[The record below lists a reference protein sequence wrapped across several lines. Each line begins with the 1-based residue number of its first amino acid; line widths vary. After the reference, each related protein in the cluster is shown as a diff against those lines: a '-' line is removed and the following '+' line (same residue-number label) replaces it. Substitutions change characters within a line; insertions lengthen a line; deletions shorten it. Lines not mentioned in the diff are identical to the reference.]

1 MRARERVG
9 LLVAV
14 LAAACA
20 LAAAPAVANGPSARA
35 QAREV
40 YAPVATFY
48 RSITKTQ
55 RKLMKGAAKQTG
67 HHLDAC
73 QRPYLKRLMGGR
85 VGSTKGKIDTIYGH
99 VTLLQTYESVESYAV
114 PQLTVAMDSWA
125 KMKLANG
132 KLDGLAHAQ
141 ADELAASLFL
151 PRVDA
156 CAFITE
162 LAQNKFSLTWAKHSA
177 WAKLSKTWL
186 TKVERVSSPSARGSN
201 YIYHQHLLSRNQQ
214 IALVNFPGMVS

>member
-1 MRARERVG
+1 M
-9 LLVAV
+9 V

-20 LAAAPAVANGPSARA
+20 LAAVPAVAKGTSARA

-40 YAPVATFY
+40 YAPVATFS
-48 RSITKTQ
+48 RSITGTQ

-67 HHLDAC
+67 RHIDVC
-73 QRPYLKRLMGGR
+73 QRPYLKQLVGGR

-125 KMKLANG
+125 NMKLANG
-132 KLDGLAHAQ
+132 KLEGLAHAQ
-141 ADELAASLFL
+141 ADELAASLSL

-162 LAQNKFSLTWAKHSA
+162 LAQNKFSLAWAKHST
-177 WAKLSKTWL
+177 WATMAATWIAKTD
-186 TKVERVSSPSARGSN
+186 RASYAASRGSN
-201 YIYHQHLLSRNQQ
+201 YIYYHHQLSRDQL
-214 IALVNFPGMVS
+214 IALVNFPGRVG